1 MATYAPAPLDRSV
14 TMKQI
19 GSSLWLTLL
28 LLLGIPHWA
37 SAHGGTGTPQLT
49 NEDIGPYRIFVWSDP
64 EPPQVGSYH
73 VAIAMTES
81 LEGDASGFAGKPILN
96 ADITVTLTNAESGE
110 TLTKKAT
117 HQDAVN
123 KIYYEA
129 DFEIAT
135 PGQWNVHMAV
145 VGPDGAAEASYIDE
159 ITAATFNWMPI
170 AGGALAV
177 LLVVGAVLF
186 HWRVQ
191 PKPVEVH

>member
-1 MATYAPAPLDRSV
+1 
-14 TMKQI
+14 MKQYWI
-19 GSSLWLTLL
+19 SLWLALALL
-28 LLLGIPHWA
+28 WGLTNLA

-64 EPPQVGSYH
+64 EPPQVGEYH
-73 VAIAMTES
+73 VAVAMTES

-96 ADITVTLTNAESGE
+96 ADITVTLTNVESGE

-129 DFEIAT
+129 DFVVQT
-135 PGQWNVHMAV
+135 PGQWNVHLAV
-145 VGPDGAAEASYIDE
+145 VGPDGAAEATYIDE
-159 ITAATFNWMPI
+159 ISEATFNWMPI

-177 LLVVGAVLF
+177 LLAAGAFLF

-191 PKPVEVH
+191 PQTAEAAR